1 VSTAGDDLRD
11 RALAAL
17 QGLAIGDALG
27 MPTQLMSRAAIADRF
42 GTIDGFRDAA
52 ADHPI
57 AAGLPA
63 GSVTDDTEQAL
74 LLAHALIDGAG
85 VIDPEDFARR
95 LAAWEDDMR
104 ARGSLDLL
112 GPSTRTAV
120 AAVLAGVPAEQAGR
134 AGVTNGAAMRVT
146 PVGIAWPS
154 NDVPELV
161 RAVREASRVSHDTGI
176 AIAGASAVA
185 AAVSAGLDG
194 ADLDDAMD
202 LAVAAARQGA
212 ALGSWIAG
220 ADVASRIEWAVGLGR
235 DAAGDDGLAAFL
247 DLVGTSLQTQESVP
261 AAFGLLAR
269 AEGRGWDAAL
279 AGAAAGGDTD
289 TIAAMAGA
297 MGGAIGGTN
306 AFPADA
312 VKTVVRVNTLDFGP
326 VVDGLLAL
334 RSR

>member
-1 VSTAGDDLRD
+1 VSTAGDGLRD

-17 QGLAIGDALG
+17 QGLAVGDALG
-27 MPTQLMSRAAIADRF
+27 MPTQSMPRAAIDERF
-42 GTIDGFRDAA
+42 GTIDGFRNAA
-52 ADHPI
+52 PHHPI
-57 AAGLPA
+57 AAGMPA

-74 LLAHALIDGAG
+74 LLARALIDGG
-85 VIDPEDFARR
+85 GTIDAEDFARR

-112 GPSTRTAV
+112 GPSTRAAV
-120 AAVLAGVPAEQAGR
+120 AAVLGGVPAEEAGR
-134 AGVTNGAAMRVT
+134 TGTTNGAAMRVT

-154 NDVPELV
+154 NDLPALV
-161 RAVREASRVSHDTGI
+161 GAVREASRVSHDTGI
-176 AIAGASAVA
+176 AIAGAAAVA

-194 ADLDDAMD
+194 AGLDGAI
-202 LAVAAARQGA
+202 AVAVEAAHQGA
-212 ALGSWIAG
+212 TLGSWIAG
-220 ADVASRIEWAVGLGR
+220 ADVASRIEWAVALGR
-235 DAAGDDGLAAFL
+235 DAPGHDGLAAFL

-289 TIAAMAGA
+289 TIAAIAGA
-297 MGGAIGGTN
+297 IGGAIGGTG

-312 VKTVVRVNTLDFGP
+312 VETVVRVNSLELGP

>member
-1 VSTAGDDLRD
+1 VSTASDDLHD

-27 MPTQLMSRAAIADRF
+27 MPTQLMSRGAIAERF
-42 GTIDGFRDAA
+42 GVIDGFRDAA
-52 ADHPI
+52 SDHPI
-57 AAGLPA
+57 AAGMQA

-95 LAAWEDDMR
+95 LAAWEDEMR

-112 GPSTRTAV
+112 GPSTRAAV

-134 AGVTNGAAMRVT
+134 SGVTNGAAMRVT

-154 NDVPELV
+154 NDLPALV
-161 RAVREASRVSHDTGI
+161 RAVQEASRVSHDTGI
-176 AIAGASAVA
+176 AIAGAAAVA

-194 ADLDDAMD
+194 AGLDDAIT
-202 LAVAAARQGA
+202 LAVEAARHGA
-212 ALGSWIAG
+212 ALGNWIAG

-235 DAAGDDGLAAFL
+235 HAAGDDGLAAFL

-269 AEGRGWDAAL
+269 ADGRGWDAAL

-297 MGGAIGGTN
+297 IGGAIGGTD

-312 VKTVVRVNTLDFGP
+312 VETVVRVNELNLEP

>member
-1 VSTAGDDLRD
+1 MSAAGDDLRD

-27 MPTQLMSRAAIADRF
+27 MPTQLMSRAEITRRF

-52 ADHPI
+52 PDHPI
-57 AAGLPA
+57 AGGMPA
-63 GSVTDDTEQAL
+63 GSITDDTEQAL
-74 LLAHALIDGAG
+74 LLARALIDGSG
-85 VIDPEDFARR
+85 VIDPHEFAHR

-112 GPSTRTAV
+112 GPSTRAAV
-120 AAVLAGVPAEQAGR
+120 AAVLDGVPAEQAGR
-134 AGVTNGAAMRVT
+134 AGTTNGAAMRVT
-146 PVGIAWPS
+146 PVGIAWRSTDLPALV
-154 NDVPELV
+154 DAV
-161 RAVREASRVSHDTGI
+161 RAASRVSHDTGI

-194 ADLDDAMD
+194 ADLDDSIA
-202 LAVAAARQGA
+202 LAVEAAHLGA
-212 ALGSWIAG
+212 TLGSWIAG

-235 DAAGDDGLAAFL
+235 DARGDEGLAAFL

-269 AEGRGWDAAL
+269 ASGRGWDAAL
-279 AGAAAGGDTD
+279 AGAAGGGDTD

-297 MGGAIGGTN
+297 IAGAINGTT
-306 AFPADA
+306 AFPTEAID
-312 VKTVVRVNTLDFGP
+312 TVTRVNDLDLDP

-334 RSR
+334 RGR

>member
-1 VSTAGDDLRD
+1 MSAAGDDLHD

-27 MPTQLMSRAAIADRF
+27 MPTQLMARARIAERF

-52 ADHPI
+52 PEHPI
-57 AAGLPA
+57 AAGMPA

-112 GPSTRTAV
+112 GPSTR
-120 AAVLAGVPAEQAGR
+120 AAVGAVLVGVPAEQAGR
-134 AGVTNGAAMRVT
+134 TGATNGAAMRVT

-154 NDVPELV
+154 TDLPALV
-161 RAVREASRVSHDTGI
+161 TAVRDASRVSHDTGI
-176 AIAGASAVA
+176 AIAGASAIA

-194 ADLDDAMD
+194 AGFDDAVTI
-202 LAVAAARQGA
+202 AVAAARTGA
-212 ALGSWIAG
+212 ELGAWVAG
-220 ADVASRIEWAVGLGR
+220 ADVATRIEWAVGLGR
-235 DAAGDDGLAAFL
+235 DAAGDDGLVTFL

-297 MGGAIGGTN
+297 IGGAIGGTA
-306 AFPADA
+306 AFPAEA
-312 VKTVVRVNTLDFGP
+312 IQTVVRINTLDLGP

>member
-1 VSTAGDDLRD
+1 MTDRR
-11 RALAAL
+11 RALGAL

-27 MPTQLMSRAAIADRF
+27 MPTQLMSRAGIAETF
-42 GTIDGFRDAA
+42 GIIDGFRDGP

-57 AAGLPA
+57 AAGMPA

-74 LLAHALIDGAG
+74 LLATALIDGDG
-85 VIDPEDFARR
+85 VIEPRDFARR
-95 LAAWEDDMR
+95 LASWEDEMR

-112 GPSTRTAV
+112 GPSTRGAV
-120 AAVLAGVPAEQAGR
+120 AAVLAGEPAETAGR
-134 AGVTNGAAMRVT
+134 TGTTNGAAMRVT
-146 PVGIAWPS
+146 PVGIAWRSTDLPA
-154 NDVPELV
+154 LV
-161 RAVREASRVSHDTGI
+161 AAVHDASRVSHDTGL

-185 AAVSAGLDG
+185 AAVSAGVDG
-194 ADLDDAMD
+194 ADLDDAIVFGID
-202 LAVAAARQGA
+202 AARLGA
-212 ALGSWIAG
+212 TLGHWIAG
-220 ADVASRIEWAVGLGR
+220 ADVAARIAWAVGLGR
-235 DAAGDDGLAAFL
+235 GAVGDDGFASFL

-279 AGAAAGGDTD
+279 AGAAGGGDTD

-297 MGGAIGGTN
+297 MAGATGY

-312 VKTVVRVNTLDFGP
+312 IATVMTVNSLALDP

-334 RSR
+334 RAR

>member
-1 VSTAGDDLRD
+1 MTTRA
-11 RALAAL
+11 RALSAL

-27 MPTQLMSRAAIADRF
+27 MPTQLMSRAAIAEAF
-42 GTIDGFRDAA
+42 GTIDSFRDAV

-57 AAGLPA
+57 AGGMRA
-63 GSVTDDTEQAL
+63 GSITDDTEQAL
-74 LLAHALIDGAG
+74 LLAAALIDGAG
-85 VIDPEDFARR
+85 TIEPEDFARR

-112 GPSTRTAV
+112 GPSTRAAV
-120 AAVLAGVPAEQAGR
+120 AAVLGGTPADEAGR
-134 AGVTNGAAMRVT
+134 SGTTNGAAMRVT

-154 NDVPELV
+154 SDLPALVEAV
-161 RAVREASRVSHDTGI
+161 RAAGRVSHDTGI

-194 ADLDDAMD
+194 AELDDAI
-202 LAVAAARQGA
+202 AVAVDAARLGA
-212 ALGSWIAG
+212 GLGTWIAG

-235 DAAGDDGLAAFL
+235 DAAGDGGLARFL

-269 AEGRGWDAAL
+269 AGGRGWDSAC
-279 AGAAAGGDTD
+279 AAAAGGGDTD
-289 TIAAMAGA
+289 TIAAIAGA
-297 MGGAIGGTN
+297 VAGACGSE
-306 AFPADA
+306 FPDEAIA
-312 VKTVVRVNTLDFGP
+312 TVTTVNSLDLAP

-334 RSR
+334 RAR

>member
-1 VSTAGDDLRD
+1 MSAAGDDLRD

-27 MPTQLMSRAAIADRF
+27 MPTQLMSRAAIAERF
-42 GTIDGFRDAA
+42 GSIEGFRDAGP
-52 ADHPI
+52 DHPV
-57 AAGLPA
+57 AAGMPA

-74 LLAHALIDGAG
+74 LVAHALIERDGHLDAG
-85 VIDPEDFARR
+85 DMARR
-95 LAAWEDDMR
+95 LAEWEDRMR

-112 GPSTRTAV
+112 GPSTRAAV
-120 AAVLAGVPAEQAGR
+120 AAVLAGIPAEQAGR
-134 AGVTNGAAMRVT
+134 SGTTNGAAMRVT

-154 NDVPELV
+154 ADLAALVHAV
-161 RAVREASRVSHDTGI
+161 RAAGRASHDTSI

-185 AAVSAGLDG
+185 AAVSAGLEG
-194 ADLDDAMD
+194 AGFDDAAT
-202 LAVAAARQGA
+202 LAIEAARRGA
-212 ALGSWIAG
+212 ALGTWIAG
-220 ADVASRIEWAVGLGR
+220 ADVASRIEWAIELGR
-235 DAAGDDGLAAFL
+235 DAAGDEGLAAFL

-297 MGGAIGGTN
+297 VGGACGS

-312 VKTVVRVNTLDFGP
+312 IATVTTVNSLDLEP
-326 VVDGLLAL
+326 LVDGLLAL

>member
-1 VSTAGDDLRD
+1 VSTAGDDIHD

-17 QGLAIGDALG
+17 HGLAIGDALG
-27 MPTQLMSRAAIADRF
+27 MPTQLMSRATIAERF

-52 ADHPI
+52 PDHPI
-57 AAGLPA
+57 AAGMIA

-74 LLAHALIDGAG
+74 LLAAALIDGAG

-95 LAAWEDDMR
+95 LAAWEDGMR

-112 GPSTRTAV
+112 GPSTRAAV
-120 AAVLAGVPAEQAGR
+120 AAVLVGVPAAETGR
-134 AGVTNGAAMRVT
+134 TGATNGAAMRVT

-154 NDVPELV
+154 DDLPALVGAV
-161 RAVREASRVSHDTGI
+161 RAASRVTHDTGI

-185 AAVSAGLDG
+185 SAVSAGLDG
-194 ADLDDAMD
+194 AGLDDAI
-202 LAVAAARQGA
+202 AVAVRAAREGA
-212 ALGSWIAG
+212 ALGTWVAG
-220 ADVASRIEWAVGLGR
+220 ADIASRIEWTVKLGR
-235 DAAGDDGLAAFL
+235 DAVGDDGLAGFL

-279 AGAAAGGDTD
+279 AGARAGGDTD

-297 MGGAIGGTN
+297 IAGACGST
-306 AFPADA
+306 FPADA
-312 VKTVVRVNTLDFGP
+312 IATVTTVNSLDLEP